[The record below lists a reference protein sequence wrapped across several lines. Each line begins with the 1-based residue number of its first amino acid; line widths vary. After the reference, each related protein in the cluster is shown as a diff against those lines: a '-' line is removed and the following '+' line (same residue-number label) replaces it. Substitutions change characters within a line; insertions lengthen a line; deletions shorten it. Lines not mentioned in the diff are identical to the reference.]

1 MRQKSANRRFWL
13 LVLCLLAALL
23 LLNLP
28 EPASALS
35 RLLDAT
41 PTPVALFEDE
51 ARTSA
56 SLDVLSGE
64 DGFFGTLTIV
74 GPVMLLAAVLGGL
87 VAYHRRLTVFERD
100 LFQAHILLSVAGAL
114 MMLIVGNELVRAF
127 GLLGAAS
134 VVRYRYKLRNPRD
147 ASMLIIALGVGM
159 AAGAGLYALA
169 VSAAVVVALFS
180 QGLDRLIARAGS
192 LIRVVRPTTLKIRT
206 TQPEVTL
213 ARVNR
218 LFEQHAIESRLQG
231 YRLLPKEVVDGLPV
245 YRLTYRLRLAAED
258 TRFQYTAQLTD
269 KAIVGLEWETDNSKK
284 H

>member
-1 MRQKSANRRFWL
+1 L
-13 LVLCLLAALL
+13 DI
-23 LLNLP
+23 
-28 EPASALS
+28 LS
-35 RLLDAT
+35 S
-41 PTPVALFEDE
+41 V
-51 ARTSA
+51 
-56 SLDVLSGE
+56 
-64 DGFFGTLTIV
+64 DGFFGTLITV
-74 GPVMLLAAVLGGL
+74 GPVMLLAAILGGL

-114 MMLIVGNELVRAF
+114 MMLIVGNELARAF

-180 QGLDRLIARAGS
+180 QGLDVLIARAGS

-206 TQPEVTL
+206 TQPEATL

-218 LFEQHAIESRLQG
+218 LFEQHAIHSRLQS
-231 YRLLPKEVVDGLPV
+231 YRLLPKEVVEGLPV
-245 YRLTYRLRLAAED
+245 YCLTYRLRLTAED
-258 TRFQYTAQLTD
+258 TRFEYTVQLAD
-269 KAIVGLEWETDNSKK
+269 KAIVRLEWETDSSNK